1 VSEGPLESRD
11 PTLGGP
17 TTILVIHG
25 PNLSTLGR
33 RQPEI
38 YGSKTFAEITDA
50 VAEHAAAWGWKASI
64 FQSNSEG
71 AIIDAIEEQYGH
83 IDGIMI
89 NPGSFSHYG
98 LALRDALA
106 AVTVP
111 IVEVHLTNIH
121 AREAWRRT
129 SVTAEVARGIISGFG
144 WRSYLLGL
152 DALRGILV
160 EGDR

>member
-1 VSEGPLESRD
+1 MAEGARRS
-11 PTLGGP
+11 GGRAP
-17 TTILVIHG
+17 SGLTSILVIHG

-33 RQPEI
+33 RQPEV
-38 YGSKTFAEITDA
+38 YGTKTFAEINEA
-50 VAEHAAAWGWKASI
+50 LIERAAAWGWEALI

-71 AIIDAIEEQYGH
+71 GIIDAIEERTGQ

-89 NPGSFSHYG
+89 NPGSYSHYS

-111 IVEVHLTNIH
+111 VVEVHLTNIH

-152 DALRGILV
+152 EALHGILA
-160 EGDR
+160 EESK

>member
-1 VSEGPLESRD
+1 MSERARGS
-11 PTLGGP
+11 GGKAP
-17 TTILVIHG
+17 SGLTSILVIHG
-25 PNLSTLGR
+25 PNLGTLGR

-38 YGSKTFAEITDA
+38 YGTTTLADINAALQERASNWDWNV
-50 VAEHAAAWGWKASI
+50 VA
-64 FQSNSEG
+64 FQANVEG
-71 AIIDAIEEQYGH
+71 ALIDAIEAHTGQM
-83 IDGIMI
+83 DGIMI
-89 NPGSFSHYG
+89 NPGSYTHYG

-152 DALRGILV
+152 DALHGILT
-160 EGDR
+160 EELS

>member
-1 VSEGPLESRD
+1 VPRL
-11 PTLGGP
+11 
-17 TTILVIHG
+17 TTILVLHG

-33 RQPEI
+33 RQPDI
-38 YGSKTFAEITDA
+38 YGSKTFAEINDA
-50 VAEHAAAWGWKASI
+50 VVERAACWGWEASI
-64 FQSNSEG
+64 FQSNAEG
-71 AIIDAIEEQYGH
+71 EIIDAIEEHYGQ

-106 AVTVP
+106 AVSVP
-111 IVEVHLTNIH
+111 VVEVHLTNIH

-152 DALRGILV
+152 DALHGILA
-160 EGDR
+160 EDAT

>member
-1 VSEGPLESRD
+1 LSERRLETRD
-11 PTLGGP
+11 PALGGP

-33 RQPEI
+33 RQPEL
-38 YGSKTFAEITDA
+38 YGSKTFADINDA
-50 VAEHAAAWGWKASI
+50 VVAYAAEWGWKASI
-64 FQSNSEG
+64 FQSNHEG
-71 AIIDAIEEQYGH
+71 AIIDALEEQYGL

-106 AVTVP
+106 AVNVP

-121 AREAWRRT
+121 AREAWRST

-152 DALRGILV
+152 DALRGILT
-160 EGDR
+160 EGAR